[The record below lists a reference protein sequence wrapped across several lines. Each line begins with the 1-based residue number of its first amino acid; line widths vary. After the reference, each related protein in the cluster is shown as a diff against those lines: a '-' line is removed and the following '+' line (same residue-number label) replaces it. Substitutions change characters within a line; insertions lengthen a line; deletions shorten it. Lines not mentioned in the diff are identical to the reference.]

1 MNHETELARL
11 SGTVYR
17 NGAHV
22 ASTSSRRRAVIDPAT
37 GKQIGEF
44 ADVDPEEVD
53 ATVESA
59 NTAQRSWWALSALER
74 AEALHEVAARV
85 RKLRFDVA
93 EILTRETGKP
103 FKESAD
109 ELMWTATAV
118 DYYAELGRHN
128 VGSVLGNSI
137 AGQLHYTLK
146 EPMGTVVVILPANYP
161 ILLFIWEA
169 AAALAA
175 GNSVIVKPSEWATLT
190 TLKFMEVFDAL
201 PTGLVQCV
209 TGGGTVGAQLVSHRD
224 THMVGFTGS
233 VATGRAIA
241 RACADQFKPYLIE
254 ASGNDAFIVLPSA
267 PVDVAAKAATFAA
280 FFNCGQVCTSGERFY
295 VHEDVYDEFVRLF
308 IAETAKLRIGSG
320 LDQVD
325 IGPMEHGGERARVEK
340 VLARA
345 VEQGASIVQGGGR
358 PQGLPDE
365 LADGFFFEP
374 TILVNVEADMDVLQ
388 AEIFGPLAPVVK
400 VSSLDEA
407 IALTNGSDFGLGATV
422 YTKDSEEIF
431 RATNEIVS
439 GMVWINAPILD
450 NVAGPFGG
458 RKMSGIGRQLGT
470 EGLETFR
477 HTKLVM
483 VDPAASE
490 HDFWWFPYSDAEAFP
505 GAV

>member
-1 MNHETELARL
+1 
-11 SGTVYR
+11 
-17 NGAHV
+17 
-22 ASTSSRRRAVIDPAT
+22 
-37 GKQIGEF
+37 
-44 ADVDPEEVD
+44 
-53 ATVESA
+53 
-59 NTAQRSWWALSALER
+59 
-74 AEALHEVAARV
+74 
-85 RKLRFDVA
+85 
-93 EILTRETGKP
+93 
-103 FKESAD
+103 
-109 ELMWTATAV
+109 
-118 DYYAELGRHN
+118 
-128 VGSVLGNSI
+128 
-137 AGQLHYTLK
+137 
-146 EPMGTVVVILPANYP
+146 
-161 ILLFIWEA
+161 
-169 AAALAA
+169 
-175 GNSVIVKPSEWATLT
+175 
-190 TLKFMEVFDAL
+190 
-201 PTGLVQCV
+201 
-209 TGGGTVGAQLVSHRD
+209 
-224 THMVGFTGS
+224 
-233 VATGRAIA
+233 
-241 RACADQFKPYLIE
+241 
-254 ASGNDAFIVLPSA
+254 
-267 PVDVAAKAATFAA
+267 
-280 FFNCGQVCTSGERFY
+280 
-295 VHEDVYDEFVRLF
+295 
-308 IAETAKLRIGSG
+308 
-320 LDQVD
+320 
-325 IGPMEHGGERARVEK
+325 MEHGGERARVEK